1 MSDMFIVYA
10 VYYEAAADG
19 HDAGYVWN
27 NILVPSD
34 GAVPTITG
42 SLLVSDPD
50 RKYPIGSTYKAT
62 S

>member
-1 MSDMFIVYA
+1 MSDTFIVYA
-10 VYYEAAADG
+10 VYYEAATGKYA
-19 HDAGYVWN
+19 AGYVWN

-34 GAVPTITG
+34 GAVPTIAG

>member
-1 MSDMFIVYA
+1 MSETLIVYA
-10 VYYEAAADG
+10 VYYEAATDG
-19 HDAGYVWN
+19 YDAGYVWN

-34 GAVPTITG
+34 GSVPTITG